1 MLPKILQTKK
11 ALFVTLLIAA
21 ALFASQQLLLQPN
34 IKNVEYGKP
43 NEISPN
49 MHDTLTQRIIQNTNP
64 LLTAKIKSSF
74 IDGYISTDE
83 YIAIAQQQ
91 IVLKDPLRSSKQINY
106 STRKA
111 KADLTSALNAL

>member
-1 MLPKILQTKK
+1 MLSKKIIFLVIVGLTAFYLNLYFQNNQ
-11 ALFVTLLIAA
+11 A
-21 ALFASQQLLLQPN
+21 QN
-34 IKNVEYGKP
+34 IEYGKP
-43 NEISPN
+43 DEISPT
-49 MHDTLTQRIIQNTNP
+49 MYDTLTQRIIQNTNP

-74 IDGYISTDE
+74 SDGYISTDE

>member
-1 MLPKILQTKK
+1 MLSKKIIFLVIVGLTAFYLNLYFQNNQ
-11 ALFVTLLIAA
+11 A
-21 ALFASQQLLLQPN
+21 QN
-34 IKNVEYGKP
+34 IEYGEP
-43 NEISPN
+43 DEISPN
-49 MHDTLTQRIIQNTNP
+49 MYDTLTQRIIQNTNP

-74 IDGYISTDE
+74 SDGYISTDE